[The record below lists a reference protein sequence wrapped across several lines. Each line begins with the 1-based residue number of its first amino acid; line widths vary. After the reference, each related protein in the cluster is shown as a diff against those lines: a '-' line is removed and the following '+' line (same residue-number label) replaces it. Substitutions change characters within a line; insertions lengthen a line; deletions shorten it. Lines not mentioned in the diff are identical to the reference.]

1 MRKNSLASK
10 GLSLSQAQSISNLCF
25 QRASQIDSKLKSVNN
40 ISRTVVIDG
49 KDYVETVAQPLPSPV
64 TVVTMLTEK
73 AKLHATQAFLME
85 NIKAKEDML
94 NDIRRSHTSF
104 DLPKPECE
112 HAPRPNI
119 LDGVDENWGWEQLT
133 TAEVNEFIEAEAFAA
148 HIHQFI
154 NKNGKLTTLRN
165 ELPTIKTLE
174 WFEVA
179 MGHKTPVTVNIHHDS
194 DELLALHEELA
205 SLHRTYEQRVNYFK
219 SKIKNLVTVENA
231 RRAKLNSDMQS
242 EYNTAQAAMNAVYEK
257 AFHEWNSART
267 EAIAAWEVFKQE
279 QIKTIA
285 AYRIQVDARFQDVV
299 NTFLV
304 EDTDN

>member
-25 QRASQIDSKLKSVNN
+25 QRAAQIDSKLKAVNN

-49 KDYVETVAQPLPSPV
+49 KDYVETVANPLPKD
-64 TVVTMLTEK
+64 VVESLKEK

-94 NDIRRSHTSF
+94 NEIRRSNPSF
-104 DLPKPECE
+104 DLPQPKCE
-112 HAPRPNI
+112 NAPRPDI

-154 NKNGKLTTLRN
+154 NAKGKLTQLRN

-179 MGHKTPVTVNIHHDS
+179 VGHKTPVTVNIHHDS

-242 EYNTAQAAMNAVYEK
+242 EYNTAQAAFNAVYEK

-267 EAIAAWEVFKQE
+267 EAIAAHEVTKQE
-279 QIKTIA
+279 RIKEVA

-299 NTFLV
+299 DMFLV
-304 EDTDN
+304 DDTDN